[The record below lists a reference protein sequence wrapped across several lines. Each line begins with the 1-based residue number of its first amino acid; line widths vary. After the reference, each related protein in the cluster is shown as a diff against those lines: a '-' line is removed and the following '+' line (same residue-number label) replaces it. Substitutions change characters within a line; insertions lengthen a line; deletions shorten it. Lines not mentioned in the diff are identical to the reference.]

1 MGKHNDTHL
10 HPGTDK
16 SAWIMRNVIEY
27 LFDNAATGTSGSL
40 ATTLI
45 LTYGVYNLAPDS
57 LVFGWAAAAL
67 LIALLRSL
75 LLIYYRRASADTPL
89 EKFLQPYRFLVLV
102 SGVVVGL
109 GCWLFVPIIPLE
121 YQVMFIGAVLGING
135 GGIAVYA
142 ADHLTYKL
150 FMFPSCLISI
160 ATLIHNGSDALTLMA
175 VLFVFFMLVMYKS
188 SKRATMLFL
197 ENISLSFSLHYRAT
211 HDSLT
216 GLLNRGE
223 FEDCYELYA
232 PKTRHGIALLFVDL
246 DNFKT
251 LNDTCGHKAGDDALV
266 YLGEL
271 MKSAIRQDDRA
282 ARLGGDEFVAMLFL
296 DDLSVAERAAD
307 KIRRGIQA
315 FKPTTEV
322 QPEVALSCSIGI
334 AFSATS
340 SVSYQTIM
348 SRADKACY
356 QSKARGKDQYTV
368 DRIN

>member
-160 ATLIHNGSDALTLMA
+160 ATFQPVGR
-175 VLFVFFMLVMYKS
+175 VLEF
-188 SKRATMLFL
+188 
-197 ENISLSFSLHYRAT
+197 
-211 HDSLT
+211 
-216 GLLNRGE
+216 GL
-223 FEDCYELYA
+223 
-232 PKTRHGIALLFVDL
+232 
-246 DNFKT
+246 
-251 LNDTCGHKAGDDALV
+251 
-266 YLGEL
+266 
-271 MKSAIRQDDRA
+271 
-282 ARLGGDEFVAMLFL
+282 
-296 DDLSVAERAAD
+296 
-307 KIRRGIQA
+307 
-315 FKPTTEV
+315 
-322 QPEVALSCSIGI
+322 
-334 AFSATS
+334 
-340 SVSYQTIM
+340 
-348 SRADKACY
+348 
-356 QSKARGKDQYTV
+356 V
-368 DRIN
+368 DRPIIVLVEYQRDGRLCGSLLLKAFIEQQQRGTS